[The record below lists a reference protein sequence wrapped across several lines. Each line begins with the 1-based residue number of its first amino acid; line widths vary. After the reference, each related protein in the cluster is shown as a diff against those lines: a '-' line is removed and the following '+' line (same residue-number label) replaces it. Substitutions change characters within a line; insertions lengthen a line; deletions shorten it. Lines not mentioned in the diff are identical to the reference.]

1 MSHSR
6 RHALIF
12 EWAAVIAAALGLL
25 ATTDVMRRPPSP
37 DFAGLSVAGAASAVV
52 PGVGIQPL
60 GEAYAT
66 LFQAAASGLQR
77 VEPTDLGAHFRLV
90 GIMMDPRDAWKS
102 TAFIEDKSTGTQRRY
117 RPGDQLTPD
126 FILQSIAP
134 QAVWLRGPSGLIAL
148 VREGTN
154 GVPGV
159 TGGAP
164 GTPADEGGGDPGR
177 FGGRQSDDNTWI
189 FRRQAILDYYQEL
202 LDRPERLVKVFD
214 SLAPVYNAE
223 RRIEGYRVQIEGEAD
238 FFKAV
243 DLRPD
248 DIVRKVNAIEMT
260 NRYRAENL
268 IRRFAQNDLD
278 VVVIEL
284 ERDGKVVQQV
294 YHTE

>member
-6 RHALIF
+6 RHALF
-12 EWAAVIAAALGLL
+12 FGWAAAVAAALALL
-25 ATTDVMRRPPSP
+25 ACADVMRRSPLP
-37 DFAGLSVAGAASAVV
+37 DFSRLSVAGSAYAAV
-52 PGVGIQPL
+52 PGVGMQPL
-60 GEAYAT
+60 GEAHAT
-66 LFQAAASGLQR
+66 LFQAAESGLQR
-77 VEPTDLGAHFRLV
+77 AVPADLSAHFRLV
-90 GIMMDPRDAWKS
+90 GVMMDPRDAWKS